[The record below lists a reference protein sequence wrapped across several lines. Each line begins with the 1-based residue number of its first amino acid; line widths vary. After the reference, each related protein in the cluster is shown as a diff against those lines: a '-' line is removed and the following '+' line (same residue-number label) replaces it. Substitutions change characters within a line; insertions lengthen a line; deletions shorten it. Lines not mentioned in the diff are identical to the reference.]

1 MLSVVM
7 AISGVLI
14 VFHTLEWKVG
24 GVDEDQTVAI
34 NPVFHFFSFCIYTEV
49 TPTRGVA
56 VEVPY
61 NHPVFTVR
69 LKNVEIDCFVGRTV
83 QVTDDPVSVWENELH
98 GDVFRASF
106 L

>member
-1 MLSVVM
+1 M
-7 AISGVLI
+7 
-14 VFHTLEWKVG
+14 
-24 GVDEDQTVAI
+24 
-34 NPVFHFFSFCIYTEV
+34 FHFFSFCVYIGI

-61 NHPVFTVR
+61 NHPVFTVW

-83 QVTDDPVSVWENELH
+83 EVTDGQVSVWENEFH
-98 GDVFRASF
+98 GDVFHVSF